1 MKLNKFDKIIFFGR
15 NNCPYSLK
23 ILSFLKAK
31 SKTVYFYKSKKVGEI
46 LNIKKNHLKCDYI
59 FCFRSYFI
67 LRKKHIDAPKFKAIN
82 FHPGPPEYRGSGGVN
97 FSIYNREINFGCTA
111 HIINEKI
118 DNGPILDVKRF
129 KVKKNEGVK
138 EVLEKTHKCLFIQ
151 AKDVI
156 NKLVNSPEN
165 LAKMIT
171 KSRKEKWSK
180 VSKKNKD
187 LNKFYQVSLKSSKK
201 DLEQKILATKY
212 LNFKPYIIF
221 KSKKFKIDEYN
232 Q

>member
-1 MKLNKFDKIIFFGR
+1 MFV
-15 NNCPYSLK
+15 YS
-23 ILSFLKAK
+23 S
-31 SKTVYFYKSKKVGEI
+31 
-46 LNIKKNHLKCDYI
+46 
-59 FCFRSYFI
+59 
-67 LRKKHIDAPKFKAIN
+67 
-82 FHPGPPEYRGSGGVN
+82 
-97 FSIYNREINFGCTA
+97 
-111 HIINEKI
+111 
-118 DNGPILDVKRF
+118 
-129 KVKKNEGVK
+129 
-138 EVLEKTHKCLFIQ
+138 
-151 AKDVI
+151 KDVI

-221 KSKKFKIDEYN
+221 KSKKFKLDE
-232 Q
+232 